1 MICSDVLQRV
11 NVRSY
16 VVVDVAGVCRDNR
29 PERPQAILAFRSGT
43 RMEQA
48 APRKSCR
55 CFDVHVRSDV
65 LRRASL
71 QKIKEALCD
80 ACMSA

>member
-1 MICSDVLQRV
+1 MICSDMLQR
-11 NVRSY
+11 
-16 VVVDVAGVCRDNR
+16 
-29 PERPQAILAFRSGT
+29 
-43 RMEQA
+43 
-48 APRKSCR
+48 
-55 CFDVHVRSDV
+55 FDVHVRSDV